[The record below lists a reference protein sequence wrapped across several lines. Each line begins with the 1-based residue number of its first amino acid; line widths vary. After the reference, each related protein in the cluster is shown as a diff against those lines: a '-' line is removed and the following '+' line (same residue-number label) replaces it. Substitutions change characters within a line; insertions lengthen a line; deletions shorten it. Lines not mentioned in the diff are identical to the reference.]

1 MEIKC
6 WFCGKQTN
14 IKETDYGDHKCPAC
28 GVLISIYP
36 PQNKPLEENNQATTE
51 DEWLN
56 EEEEMPD
63 LGDLK
68 NFLKS
73 DDLKQGD
80 VITFVNAG
88 EIKEVDFSKTQDGS
102 QVKTV
107 FQILIELPNAKN
119 KVYTPNATTRDALS
133 AKWGKNTEAWVGK
146 KADVNFV
153 KQLAFG
159 KQIEVL
165 VLEPVE

>member
-1 MEIKC
+1 MKMSEEFCWKCDKESGVEEGEIGHC
-6 WFCGKQTN
+6 QHCFVDIDRT
-14 IKETDYGDHKCPAC
+14 EY
-28 GVLISIYP
+28 
-36 PQNKPLEENNQATTE
+36 KPF
-51 DEWLN
+51 N
-56 EEEEMPD
+56 EEGDMAD

-73 DDLKQGD
+73 DDLKRGD
-80 VITFVNAG
+80 IITFVNAG

-119 KVYTPNATTRDALS
+119 KIYTPNATTRDALS

-146 KADVNFV
+146 KAEVNFV